1 MIALYDDEQSMTR
14 KFTSLVIY
22 CGYAPTTTDN
32 IMVLTGCTLS
42 LKILL
47 RVNSLDEVDL
57 VQASFVGRLGNI
69 KCLPNFHCLPTPF

>member
-1 MIALYDDEQSMTR
+1 MVKSAFQLFKVGFPMIMLYDDKQFTTR

-57 VQASFVGRLGNI
+57 VQASFAR
-69 KCLPNFHCLPTPF
+69 K